1 MRKESIK
8 RIIFSIVVVIALTV
22 VFSTTK
28 MSNGVKT
35 AVPKTV
41 GENKITAT
49 FRYLDDKGKPIHDNE
64 IIYVFLTSKENNH
77 RVAIKLQAN
86 QSKVITEDAYDQNGG
101 GKHSIEDHDFDVVVA
116 TQKMDKDVEIS
127 DSMKFDENN
136 FNQINDGDIV
146 NGSYKISIKTDVNMT
161 NKNDGSIEI
170 VVRSLDGRKYTTE
183 EILPQL
189 DFAYSFGVFARDFW
203 LKADIESTIAVEN
216 AHQLESDFGLSE
228 NNYKGFYESAETH
241 KIVVQKKF
249 LKSTNN
255 GTVNGPAVGEKVNI
269 ELNKTDETKTPFK
282 TKSCITDS
290 KGNCSVTF
298 DGLKAGSY
306 SVSENINGQ
315 SVNVDGTFKDE
326 HDNEITVTIPKEND
340 INISKQVVNFNYIG
354 SYNGDNGKE
363 ITPSDVKL
371 RNPGTLV
378 VDSEDLYNK
387 LYNDEK
393 FNGSENNIK
402 LIKAGMVDTEQS
414 DTQRYNKID
423 FENEFEKLNDVSK
436 MLVGAIDSKDLKIYY
451 LTAEQIAKK
460 NINFSTDG
468 REYIVVNV
476 DCTNVNSDSKV
487 EIGGENF
494 RDGEKEVGETFVFEN
509 GSKVIYNFY
518 KKENDEVKPF
528 DGKIET
534 MAATAGIILAPSA
547 SVTGATG
554 NHSGTIIAK
563 EYHHEKGEVHQQY
576 RGYTGTISIANAV
589 KMEEKD
595 VNVNKIDALKNP
607 VKGAKMQLL
616 NENEEILEEWTTNG
630 LTYKLK
636 TNLKKGKKYI
646 IREAYSPDNYQPSKD
661 VVFTYDDTQT
671 NDYDIIDTQL
681 IVNKYDENH
690 NYLVGATLQIVDEH
704 GYVLEEWISDGKSHV
719 VKEGLNPGQTY
730 YLREKESPVGYKK
743 ADDVKFV
750 LEANNKNQIVE
761 MEDQKIVLGI
771 FVEKIDWNDK
781 LLAGARLQILDS
793 NRTVLED
800 WISDGTVHRVQAKL
814 EIGKKY
820 TLHEVSAP
828 EGYEISDDVKFIVE
842 NTEENQIIKMLDNK
856 IIVKGEPFVKILKTN
871 KEGKLLE
878 GAQLQLLDS
887 NGKVIE
893 EWTSND
899 KVHNVDA
906 KLEVGKKYTLHEKK
920 APAGYQKASDV
931 TFTARED
938 EQEIKMVDERI
949 RRVEGIVE
957 TVDEITKYLTLF
969 SASLV
974 LLLGGFIVFS
984 QYNKK
989 KLSK

>member
-64 IIYVFLTSKENNH
+64 IIYVFLTSKTNEH
-77 RVAIKLQAN
+77 RIAIKLQAN

-116 TQKMDKDVEIS
+116 TQKLDKDIEIS
-127 DSMKFDENN
+127 DSMKFDENS
-136 FNQINDGDIV
+136 FNKINDGDIV

-170 VVRSLDGRKYTTE
+170 VVRSLEGRKYTVND
-183 EILPQL
+183 IMPRL
-189 DFAYSFGVFARDFW
+189 DFAYGFGVFAREFW
-203 LKADIESTIAVEN
+203 LGPDIESTVAVEK
-216 AHQLESDFGLSE
+216 AHQLDADFGLSK
-228 NNYKGFYESAETH
+228 NNYDGFHESAETN
-241 KIVVQKKF
+241 KVIVSKKF
-249 LKSTNN
+249 TKEN
-255 GTVNGPAVGEKVNI
+255 GSAAVGEKVII
-269 ELNKTDETKTPFK
+269 ELNGQNSSKNPVQ
-282 TKSCITDS
+282 TKSCVTDS
-290 KGNCSVTF
+290 KGRCNVTF
-298 DGLKAGSY
+298 DKLVAGTY
-306 SVSENINGQ
+306 SVSENVNGT
-315 SVNVDGTFKDE
+315 SVSTSQTLKDE
-326 HDNEITVTIPKEND
+326 HGNDITVTVPEKNKAS
-340 INISKQVVNFNYIG
+340 ISKQKANYNYIG
-354 SYNGDNGKE
+354 DVDTS
-363 ITPSDVKL
+363 ITADKIKL
-371 RNPGTLV
+371 REPGTLV
-378 VDSEDLYNK
+378 VDSQTLYNN
-387 LYNDEK
+387 LSSNEK
-393 FNGSENNIK
+393 FNGSEDKIK
-402 LIKAGMVDTEQS
+402 LVKAGEEDG
-414 DTQRYNKID
+414 YPKINFD
-423 FENEFEKLNDVSK
+423 SEFENLNDISVD
-436 MLVGAIDSKDLKIYY
+436 LAGAIDSENLKIYY
-451 LTAEQIAKK
+451 LTAEQIKEKK
-460 NINFSTDG
+460 INFSTDG

-476 DCTNVNSDSKV
+476 DCTSVVGTNSKV
-487 EIGGENF
+487 EIGGENL

-518 KKENDEVKPF
+518 KKENGEIKPF

-534 MAATAGIILAPSA
+534 MSSTAGIILAPSA

-563 EYHHEKGEVHQQY
+563 EYHHEKGEVHQQF
-576 RGYTGTISIANAV
+576 RGVTGALSIANSIKV
-589 KMEEKD
+589 EEQHITVDKVD
-595 VNVNKIDALKNP
+595 VLNTH

-616 NENEEILEEWTTNG
+616 SSDGEILETWTTNG
-630 LTYKLK
+630 TTYELK
-636 TNLKKGKKYI
+636 TILKKGKKYI
-646 IREAYSPDNYQPSKD
+646 IREVYSPDNYQPAKD
-661 VVFTYDDTQT
+661 VEFTYNGETT
-671 NDYDIIDTQL
+671 YNHKIIDTQL
-681 IVNKYDENH
+681 IVNKYDESH

-906 KLEVGKKYTLHEKK
+906 KLGSGKKYTLHEKK